1 MIKKMRS
8 HVKDRSHRPSLEE
21 RIVLAFDPNRL
32 GKISL
37 YYFIFCFT
45 YYNNKLKTKEK
56 IEIISILCMCKYG
69 VTDILQPRQILMSN
83 ILSLIY
89 GKQRQFKQRIEKSI
103 RFMHKIQM
111 QQPESSVDINVFAEI
126 IKSDTQI
133 LEYFNLLQTM
143 M

>member
-1 MIKKMRS
+1 
-8 HVKDRSHRPSLEE
+8 
-21 RIVLAFDPNRL
+21 
-32 GKISL
+32 
-37 YYFIFCFT
+37 
-45 YYNNKLKTKEK
+45 
-56 IEIISILCMCKYG
+56 MCKYG

-133 LEYFNLLQTM
+133 LELFQPTTNDDVTIERATNLVWKHLCDVN
-143 M
+143 